1 MKILD
6 RLSIRGKLLLVIL
19 GVSLPAILLLGVSI
33 FYFEAQRSREAL
45 RQELSALA
53 TLLGNRSIGS
63 IAFRDERSGRD
74 TLSLLSTLPHVQ
86 SGCLYHEGGRMFAA
100 YQAEGAAR
108 GCPPE
113 VVVGTAEDH
122 FDGGGVTV
130 QRPIRV
136 QDQVAGAIVVRS
148 TTQPVGARVRAQ
160 FLDRGIVTIVAIVL
174 SVVLAVYLQR
184 LITQPVDRM
193 LVTIQRQNR
202 DLEELNAQLDERV
215 RERTA
220 ELEAT
225 NRELQSFTYT
235 VSHDLRAPLRAIL
248 GFAAVLKSDHIDPND
263 AECRRLL
270 QRITSNAERMAN
282 LIDDLLSFS
291 RLGRSE
297 PVPRDVNMQALVE
310 STIADLKVAGDIG
323 TEFVVGDLPP
333 ARGDAAMLRQVWENL
348 LGNAWKF
355 SRKTPS
361 PRIEVGGRR
370 LETGNVEYFVRDNG
384 AGFDMR
390 YAGKL
395 FGTFQRLHTDEEFQG
410 TGVGLAIVNRIVL
423 LHGGT
428 VLAEGEVGKGA
439 TLRFTLPA

>member
-1 MKILD
+1 MLPGIGMKVLD
-6 RLSIRGKLLLVIL
+6 RLSIRGKLLLVVL

-53 TLLGNRSIGS
+53 TLLGTRSIGS
-63 IAFRDERSGRD
+63 IAFRDERSGRE
-74 TLSLLSTLPHVQ
+74 TLSLLATLPHVRT
-86 SGCLYHEGGRMFAA
+86 GCLYHEGGRMFAA
-100 YQAEGAAR
+100 YTAEGVVR
-108 GCPPE
+108 ECPADVAVASAE
-113 VVVGTAEDH
+113 VR
-122 FDGGGVTV
+122 FDGSGVTV

-136 QDQVAGAIVVRS
+136 NDQVAGAIVLRS
-148 TTQPVGARVRAQ
+148 TLQPVGARVREQ
-160 FLDRGIVTIVAIVL
+160 FLDRGIVTVIAIVL
-174 SVVLAVYLQR
+174 SVVLAVYLLR
-184 LITQPVDRM
+184 NIM
-193 LVTIQRQNR
+193 R
-202 DLEELNAQLDERV
+202 DLEALNAQLDERV

-248 GFAAVLKSDHIDPND
+248 GFAAVLEAEHIDPGN

-270 QRITSNAERMAN
+270 RRVQSNAERMAH

-291 RLGRSE
+291 RLGRAD
-297 PVPRDVNMQALVE
+297 PVIRDVNMQALVE
-310 STIADLKVAGDIG
+310 TTISDLKVAGDTG
-323 TEFVVGDLPP
+323 TEFVVGELPL

-355 SRKTPS
+355 SRKTQA
-361 PRIEVGGRR
+361 PRIEVGATRTAEGA
-370 LETGNVEYFVRDNG
+370 VEYFVRDNG

-410 TGVGLAIVNRIVL
+410 TGVGLAIVNRIIL

-428 VLAEGEVGKGA
+428 VRAEGEVGKGA
-439 TLRFTLPA
+439 TLRFTLPANAP